1 VRGSE
6 PGGRARAVHLLR
18 WPYRQVLEGG
28 DRVGVLAGSG
38 RCHLAPANICCL
50 PGGDGRCCR
59 PVHHVRHRGFDTDTA
74 VDGLTAFSLLQ
85 VSSQVARY
93 LAFLAALA
101 YRSLPTGSPSSPAV
115 GLPALPPSLWTL
127 VPRRVTPGEGGQPSD
142 AAKHS
147 DRGPPGSYGS
157 TSIAPTNVTRAQAAF
172 PPTASPGGM
181 ATMRSWIDHAGEVI
195 WEPAPSLIAQF
206 IEAGQPFWLD
216 IENPTDELI
225 NQLASRL
232 GLHPLAVEDSKQFGQ
247 RAKLQVYG
255 NAVMLVGFGLD
266 ERLREPV
273 EVHCYYTTGF
283 LVTLRRAPSPALD
296 ALRHAGSVQPQL
308 GSDPIR
314 ALHPVISSLYT
325 QFSALA
331 LELDERLDVLEQR
344 VLHEADDQELAEITT
359 IEHRAS
365 VTRRILTPG
374 RDLAARTPLIQS
386 LPGATSETQLY
397 AEDIND
403 ELQQV
408 VADFT
413 ALEQRCAAL
422 LVLHASLASK
432 HLAVVSRRLA
442 DVATIFLPIS
452 FLAGFWGEN
461 FNVLTGSIE
470 KGWPAF
476 LVLGVGLSVACV
488 LVIVIMLSRR
498 SWK

>member
-1 VRGSE
+1 
-6 PGGRARAVHLLR
+6 
-18 WPYRQVLEGG
+18 
-28 DRVGVLAGSG
+28 
-38 RCHLAPANICCL
+38 
-50 PGGDGRCCR
+50 
-59 PVHHVRHRGFDTDTA
+59 
-74 VDGLTAFSLLQ
+74 
-85 VSSQVARY
+85 
-93 LAFLAALA
+93 
-101 YRSLPTGSPSSPAV
+101 
-115 GLPALPPSLWTL
+115 
-127 VPRRVTPGEGGQPSD
+127 
-142 AAKHS
+142 
-147 DRGPPGSYGS
+147 
-157 TSIAPTNVTRAQAAF
+157 
-172 PPTASPGGM
+172 
-181 ATMRSWIDHAGEVI
+181 MRSWIDHSGEVV
-195 WEPAPSLIAQF
+195 WEPAPSLIAQL
-206 IEAGQPFWLD
+206 IEAGQRFWLD
-216 IENPTDELI
+216 IENPTDETI
-225 NQLASRL
+225 DQLATRL

-255 NAVMLVGFGLD
+255 NVAMLVGFGLD
-266 ERLREPV
+266 EQLREPV

-296 ALRHAGSVQPQL
+296 ALRQAGSVQPQL

-314 ALHPVISSLYT
+314 ALHPLVSSLYT

-331 LELDERLDVLEQR
+331 LELDERLDALEQR
-344 VLHEADDQELAEITT
+344 VLREADDQELAEITV
-359 IEHRAS
+359 IRRRAA

-386 LPGATSETQLY
+386 LPGATSETRLY

-408 VADFT
+408 VADLT
-413 ALEQRCAAL
+413 AIEERCAAL

-432 HLAVVSRRLA
+432 HLAAVSRRLA

-452 FLAGFWGEN
+452 FLAGFWGQN

-488 LVIVIMLSRR
+488 VVIVFMLSRR